1 MEIDTTA
8 TPITHPRSDGRSEN
22 TLRPL
27 QCELGGL
34 QHCDGSAEWKSGST
48 SVLCAV
54 HGPTAPRSLQHEHA
68 AQCRISVVIQSGA
81 GVSATYEREWEDF
94 LRHQLEACI
103 VTSQYPRCTISVV
116 LHILTAD
123 GSVLAACWH
132 AAVSALMDAG
142 IDLRGLPVAVTICT
156 PQNTDKNGSGS
167 STANNN
173 APLPQLQLDPVAE
186 EEQEADRG
194 VLVVILLS
202 DKQKVQLLGCH
213 SSNSLRQSP
222 AQILAAV
229 TAAARAVP
237 AVHAFWRLAVEQKV
251 TRESQT
257 LWSGSAV

>member
-8 TPITHPRSDGRSEN
+8 TPNTHPRSDGRSEN

-34 QHCDGSAEWKSGST
+34 QNCDGSAEWKSGST

-68 AQCRISVVIQSGA
+68 AQCRVSVVIQSGA
-81 GVSATYEREWEDF
+81 GVNATYEREWEDF

-142 IDLRGLPVAVTICT
+142 IDLRGLPVAVTICN
-156 PQNTDKNGSGS
+156 PKNADKNGN
-167 STANNN
+167 TANNN
-173 APLPQLQLDPVAE
+173 APLQQLQLDPVAE

-194 VLVVILLS
+194 VLVVILLL
-202 DKQKVQLLGCH
+202 DHKQLQLLGCH

-222 AQILAAV
+222 AQLLAAV
-229 TAAARAVP
+229 SAAARAVP